1 MVTPSKT
8 NYYTARDRAKKKK
21 QENELGPEGGSP
33 PGGHDGAGRP
43 KRPPKFGKDG
53 SARGRDPLGVVDMR
67 KGGKSMALAHLDK
80 LKKSMNNSDLK
91 LINEANS
98 VEEEYKREVN
108 DTLNN
113 DK

>member
-1 MVTPSKT
+1 
-8 NYYTARDRAKKKK
+8 
-21 QENELGPEGGSP
+21 
-33 PGGHDGAGRP
+33 
-43 KRPPKFGKDG
+43 
-53 SARGRDPLGVVDMR
+53 MR
-67 KGGKSMALAHLDK
+67 KGGKSIALAHLDK

-91 LINEANS
+91 LINETNS